1 MIPINR
7 IGVLTGGGDCPGLN
21 AVIRAV
27 VKSAVFRNDI
37 ECLGIL
43 DSFNGLIEGPATLP
57 LTWHNTGGLLFQGGT
72 ILGSTNKGDPFAY
85 KTIEGGEV
93 IERDMSEAV
102 MANVEKLGLDAV
114 VIIGGDG
121 TMTIANK
128 FWQKKKLKMIGVPKT
143 IDNDIYGTDETFGFH
158 TAMEIATE
166 AMDRLQTTATSHHR
180 VMILE
185 TMGRNAGWI
194 ALTSGLAAG
203 ADVIL
208 IPEIPFTLEA
218 IIGKI
223 EQRRTKGRKSTLICV
238 AEGAAYKGGKQVT
251 RDYIA
256 DSAEPIRLGGIG
268 QHLCKQLEG
277 KIKSECRYTV
287 LGHIQRGGIPT
298 GYDRVLCTRFGAAA
312 VRGLIDGKFGQMVAI
327 SDNQI
332 NYVPIDQIAGKTRLV
347 DPECDTVRAARD
359 TGVYFGDESNDS
371 PD

>member
-1 MIPINR
+1 MATIKR

-27 VKSAVFRNDI
+27 VKTAVNRYNI

-43 DSFNGLIEGPATLP
+43 DSFNGLIDGPATLP

-85 KTIEGGEV
+85 KTIDGDQ
-93 IERDMSEAV
+93 IKERDMSEAV

-121 TMTIANK
+121 TMAIANK

-194 ALTSGLAAG
+194 ALASGLAAG
-203 ADVIL
+203 ADIIL
-208 IPEIPFTLEA
+208 IPEIPFNLEA
-218 IIGKI
+218 VLAKI

-238 AEGAAYKGGKQVT
+238 AEGAAMKGGEQIT
-251 RDYIA
+251 RDFIM

-277 KIKSECRYTV
+277 KIRSECRYTV

-312 VRGLIDGKFGQMVAI
+312 VRGLIDDKFGQMVAI
-327 SDNQI
+327 SDNRI
-332 NYVPIDQIAGKTRLV
+332 TYVPIDQIAGRNRNV
-347 DPECDTVRAARD
+347 DPECDTVLSARD
-359 TGVYFGDESNDS
+359 TGVYFGDELDEPSA
-371 PD
+371 